1 MPCGTVAGWN
11 SKKPARGR
19 RRKAD
24 QMANSKQTQ
33 AAPAAASPAQAVLR
47 ETQQRYAQ
55 LPLVYACSGC
65 SSAAQLANQ
74 LALRL
79 DHQELAEM
87 SCIAGVASDVK
98 PLVRSARSGRPILAL
113 DGCALHCVRH
123 SLARQGVAAQVH
135 VDFSRHAVAKDLH
148 RLPSAQECEASWTG
162 VVLPALAALLQD
174 SSAAAKPA

>member
-1 MPCGTVAGWN
+1 MTQAAQ
-11 SKKPARGR
+11 SR

-24 QMANSKQTQ
+24 PMAHSQQTQ
-33 AAPAAASPAQAVLR
+33 AAPAAAKPAQAALR

-65 SSAAQLANQ
+65 SSSAQLANQ

-79 DHQELAEM
+79 DHQGLAEM

-98 PLVRSARSGRPILAL
+98 PLVRTARSGRPILAL

-123 SLARQGVAAQVH
+123 ALARQEVRPQVH

-148 RLPSAQECEASWTG
+148 RLPSAEECEASWNG
-162 VVLPALAALLQD
+162 VVLPALDALLQD
-174 SSAAAKPA
+174 STATARPA